1 MEGFSLCVAKGR
13 ILTTL
18 VKTEKSKSSKT
29 HFNTKKPDIL
39 LSFFFIMFALLFFFL
54 SFYISGLIYFSPFG
68 ALFSRWVQ
76 KIQVGKFVVC
86 RVISE

>member
-39 LSFFFIMFALLFFFL
+39 LSFFYHVCFAFFL

-76 KIQVGKFVVC
+76 KIQVGKFEVC

>member
-39 LSFFFIMFALLFFFL
+39 LSFFFFIMFALLFL

-76 KIQVGKFVVC
+76 KIQVGKFVVY